1 MARVVRSLF
10 ATAFSI
16 LLTLAPVVAQQAQNP
31 DTTTPSG
38 PQKLTKEQKKK
49 MGKALKELD
58 AQYKQWLN
66 EDVVYIIA
74 PEERTAFLQLS
85 TSEEREQFIEQ
96 FWLRRSSNP
105 DLPENDFKEE
115 HYRRIAY
122 TNEHYASGIP
132 GWKTDRGRTYII
144 WGPADEVDS
153 HPTGGTLDRH
163 MAKEAVRL
171 EYPWEKWRYC
181 WFEDWGIT

>member
-10 ATAFSI
+10 ASVFSVMI
-16 LLTLAPVVAQQAQNP
+16 SMSPVMAQKEAQDP
-31 DTTTPSG
+31 VTSTT

-49 MGKALKELD
+49 MGRALKELD

-115 HYRRIAY
+115 
-122 TNEHYASGIP
+122 
-132 GWKTDRGRTYII
+132 
-144 WGPADEVDS
+144 
-153 HPTGGTLDRH
+153 
-163 MAKEAVRL
+163 
-171 EYPWEKWRYC
+171 
-181 WFEDWGIT
+181 

>member
-1 MARVVRSLF
+1 MARVVRTLF
-10 ATAFSI
+10 AAAFSI
-16 LLTLAPVVAQQAQNP
+16 LLSLPLAMAQQVQQAP
-31 DTTTPSG
+31 DPHDPPA

-49 MGKALKELD
+49 MGRALKELD

-66 EDVVYIIA
+66 EDVVYIIS

-122 TNEHYASGIP
+122 ANENFASGIP
-132 GWKTDRGRTYII
+132 GWKTDRGRIYITY
-144 WGPADEVDS
+144 GPPDEKES
-153 HPTGGTLDRH
+153 HPSGGSYERPPEEGGGTTSTWSSTH
-163 MAKEAVRL
+163 STSSHE
-171 EYPWEKWRYC
+171 P
-181 WFEDWGIT
+181 TP